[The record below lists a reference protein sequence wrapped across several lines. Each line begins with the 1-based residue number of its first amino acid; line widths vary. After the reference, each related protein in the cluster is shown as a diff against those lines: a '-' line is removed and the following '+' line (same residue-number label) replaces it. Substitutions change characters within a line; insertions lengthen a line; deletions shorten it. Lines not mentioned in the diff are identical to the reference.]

1 MPPRKHFFEN
11 LFSTSRK
18 QEGGKLHKAIP
29 FNISGIK
36 TSLRGATKSV
46 KMFQIRN
53 QAEFSKL
60 KVLKFNISSNTTHN
74 IKHIDNIILH
84 IMSKHYTTWKFSE
97 PVSFQN
103 GFVYL
108 KLVIM

>member
-1 MPPRKHFFEN
+1 M
-11 LFSTSRK
+11 L
-18 QEGGKLHKAIP
+18 
-29 FNISGIK
+29 
-36 TSLRGATKSV
+36 
-46 KMFQIRN
+46 QIRN

-97 PVSFQN
+97 PVSFRN
-103 GFVYL
+103 DFVYL